1 MSEFFSPGTSNERK
15 RQIEELLN
23 QFSQTRDCWKQCLYF
38 LSSTQNEYV
47 MMFCLTVLENLI
59 NRQWMG
65 FRASDKQEIR
75 MLLNQY
81 LLENHTKVPSFI
93 RNKLVKLVV
102 DIGRIDW
109 PHFYPDFFSSILQL
123 VQQSH
128 TTSLGVILLHTAS
141 EELAVPREDLS
152 MARKEELHKLLL
164 AQVPTI
170 LSLLNNV
177 LDTAL
182 ERHRHLVS
190 ATPPPSPTHGE
201 SASTKQQNVLL
212 FTDSPL
218 RSDALMNDM
227 FKSPGSHVQLEALP
241 PLDSTTQEFC
251 ALTLNCLSHFF
262 SWIPLSSFITPSLL
276 STIFHFAG
284 FGCETQGGRTM
295 NSSANFNSTSCHLGI
310 LAMNCI
316 NELLSKNCVP
326 SEFED
331 YLLQMFQQTFY
342 LLQKLTKDS
351 STCSSGNRLTEL
363 DENYVDKFT
372 EFLRLFVSIHLRR
385 FESNAQFPVLEF
397 LALLFKYTFR
407 QPSNEGFYNCLDI
420 WSTFLDYLLTR
431 SKGRLGE
438 LQAIVARYK
447 EALTSLVRHILQKL
461 QFKYNQSQLEELDDE
476 TLDYDEET
484 EWQHFLRQCL
494 ELIARVAEI
503 LTAETFQ
510 ILYEPFQEMMEIYFG
525 LERHIQSSHGKRSLN
540 IRGENDCRRL
550 HCSLRDLSSLLQGL
564 GRLADHFIADK
575 FSERFSD
582 GQVLIERLIHMAV
595 YGSRVKLFE
604 LTSDEQTVLQTDL
617 IEVHAQALAA
627 IKPFAHWL
635 SQYYTESLRYP
646 EQRQKFTDLITTLL
660 DAITCLFD
668 DQIPDKISHSA
679 AHLLLSIV
687 TTVRPNFLLQ
697 VPCMQKLYNSAG
709 QGAFRKANIEVQVLL
724 YRALSLYLLL
734 PWNNIPDAEQ
744 DWTSRASAHQTFC
757 HQMAAPFFQL
767 KDTSSLINNKA
778 AQDAAKP
785 LIGNSLKLMVD
796 WIECV
801 SGEVIKSKQI
811 CYQSMSDM
819 VSISLAIF
827 PVFIH
832 QPDAVENLM
841 TFFLALFQSFR
852 VQMGVPFTDNAI
864 QTFMGLFSKEQ
875 LAETISHESTA
886 AHRVIEKFLKIL
898 QIIIQ
903 EPGTAFKRFIPSI
916 IDICMDH
923 IYPVIAQRPSP
934 DMKQVMYELLH
945 ELLINNWRYFF
956 KGSILSKLN
965 NQEESVEHEAQ
976 FVAIMQSYGQ
986 SFLQTDIAVF
996 RQNLESLEKLNTKWK
1011 LYKKPIFVT
1020 VMQSQFMVVLLQVL
1034 VHKSHDLLQ
1043 EEIVVSIYNMA
1054 SVDFDRFYAEFL
1066 PHFLSGCEGLDH
1078 NQKQMLAQNFRV
1090 EKDLPTFTQNLQ
1102 RFVNDL
1108 RYYRLMNSSLPEGSV
1123 QFS

>member
-1 MSEFFSPGTSNERK
+1 MAGDAASLQSLEHLMSEFFNAVTSNDRK
-15 RQIEELLN
+15 RQIEEILN
-23 QFSQTRDCWKQCLYF
+23 QFSQTRDCWKQCLFF
-38 LSSTQNEYV
+38 LSNSQNEYV
-47 MMFCLTVLENLI
+47 MMYCLTVLENLI
-59 NRQWMG
+59 TKQWVG
-65 FRASDKQEIR
+65 FSAEDKREIR

-81 LLENHTKVPSFI
+81 LLEHHTKVPSFI

-102 DIGRIDW
+102 DVGKIDW

-123 VQQSH
+123 VQQSE
-128 TTSLGVILLHTAS
+128 TTSLGIILLHTAS

-152 MARKEELHKLLL
+152 MSRKEELHKLLL
-164 AQVPTI
+164 QQVPTI
-170 LSLLNNV
+170 LTLLNNV
-177 LDTAL
+177 LDMAL
-182 ERHRHLVS
+182 ERHRHLVM

-201 SASTKQQNVLL
+201 SGGRKQQSVLL

-218 RSDALMNDM
+218 KSDSFMNDM
-227 FKSPGSHVQLEALP
+227 FKSPGSHVQMEALP
-241 PLDSTTQEFC
+241 PLDFGTQELC
-251 ALTLNCLSHFF
+251 ALTLNCLSHYF

-295 NSSANFNSTSCHLGI
+295 NSGASFSSTSCHLGI

-326 SEFED
+326 AEFED

-363 DENYVDKFT
+363 DENYVEKFT
-372 EFLRLFVSIHLRR
+372 DFLRLFVSIHLRR
-385 FESNAQFPVLEF
+385 FESSTQFPVIEF

-420 WSTFLDYLLTR
+420 WTTFLDYLLTK
-431 SKGRLGE
+431 SKGRQGE
-438 LQAIVARYK
+438 IQAIVLRYK

-461 QFKYNQSQLEELDDE
+461 QFKYNQTQLEELDDE

-510 ILYEPFQEMMEIYFG
+510 ILYEPFQEVMEIYFG
-525 LERHIQSSHGKRSLN
+525 LERHIQSADSKRSLN

-575 FSERFSD
+575 FAERFAD
-582 GQVLIERLIHMAV
+582 GQVLLERLIHMVV

-604 LTSDEQTVLQTDL
+604 LTSTEQSVLQTDL

-635 SQYYTESLRYP
+635 SQFYAESLNYP
-646 EQRQKFTDLITTLL
+646 DQRQKFTDLITTLL
-660 DAITCLFD
+660 DAITCLFEE
-668 DQIPDKISHSA
+668 QIPDKIAHSA
-679 AHLLLSIV
+679 AHLLLSLV
-687 TTVRPNFLLQ
+687 TTVRPKFLLQ
-697 VPCMQKLYNSAG
+697 IPCVQKLYNSAS
-709 QGAFRKANIEVQVLL
+709 QGAFRKVNLEVQVLL
-724 YRALSLYLLL
+724 YRSLSLHLLL
-734 PWNNIPDAEQ
+734 PWNNVPDSEQ
-744 DWTSRASAHQTFC
+744 DWSNRASTHQSFC
-757 HQMAAPFFQL
+757 HQMAASYFQL
-767 KDTSSLINNKA
+767 KDTSSLINNKT
-778 AQDAAKP
+778 AQDAAK
-785 LIGNSLKLMVD
+785 LVISNSLKLMVD

-801 SGEVIKSKQI
+801 SGEVVKTKQI
-811 CYQSMSDM
+811 CYQSMSEI
-819 VSISLAIF
+819 VSISLAVF

-832 QPDAVENLM
+832 QPDVVEDLM
-841 TFFLALFQSFR
+841 TFFLALFQSCR
-852 VQMGVPFTDNAI
+852 VQMGVPFTEHAI

-875 LAETISHESTA
+875 LAETIRHESTA

-903 EPGTAFKRFIPSI
+903 EPGSAFKRFLPSI
-916 IDICMDH
+916 IDICMEH

-934 DMKQVMYELLH
+934 DMKQVLYELLH
-945 ELLINNWRYFF
+945 EFLINNWRYFF
-956 KGSILSKLN
+956 KGSVLTKLN
-965 NQEESVEHEAQ
+965 NKEETVENEAQ
-976 FVAIMQSYGQ
+976 FSAIMQAYGQ
-986 SFLQTDIAVF
+986 SFL
-996 RQNLESLEKLNTKWK
+996 
-1011 LYKKPIFVT
+1011 
-1020 VMQSQFMVVLLQVL
+1020 
-1034 VHKSHDLLQ
+1034 
-1043 EEIVVSIYNMA
+1043 
-1054 SVDFDRFYAEFL
+1054 
-1066 PHFLSGCEGLDH
+1066 
-1078 NQKQMLAQNFRV
+1078 
-1090 EKDLPTFTQNLQ
+1090 
-1102 RFVNDL
+1102 
-1108 RYYRLMNSSLPEGSV
+1108 
-1123 QFS
+1123 